1 MTRMR
6 KMFSYIVLGLSLI
19 VFLIVYIKTQSFKVA
34 LIISGIG
41 LAWFLVE
48 NIFELI
54 KIFSKKSESQLTGL
68 QSKKDKEK
76 LMKKTENNPTLR

>member
-1 MTRMR
+1 MR